1 MATVPFSLTAESP
14 ANGTIV
20 KRSWAR
26 VENPPAHYEVVFTPA
41 NPADRLAGTPAN
53 LFLDPAPP
61 AGVKLVAQ
69 LPAPQ
74 TLNQT
79 LVYSLDVQANGKTT
93 VNMTFDLH
101 YEG

>member
-1 MATVPFSLTAESP
+1 MATVPFSLTAQSP

-26 VENPPAHYEVVFTPA
+26 TETPPANYEVVFTPA
-41 NPADRLAGTPAN
+41 NPGDKLTGAPAN
-53 LFLDPAPP
+53 RFLDPAPP
-61 AGVKLVAQ
+61 AGVKLVAV

-74 TLNQT
+74 NRNQT
-79 LVYSLDVQANGKTT
+79 LVYSLDVQANGKTS